1 MCQTHFRLGKS
12 DALKVVSQTR
22 VLITNPGLQQRNFVR
37 DRTQRNLQ
45 YAVWWFAAY
54 GSSFAV
60 QVVRATPSEKGLRNR
75 NSFVRTTD
83 RTTPLSLKLGVVSE
97 SDWGRRKEAG

>member
-75 NSFVRTTD
+75 NSFRAHD
-83 RTTPLSLKLGVVSE
+83 RSHNPAKLGVVSE
-97 SDWGRRKEAG
+97 SDWGRRKEAS